1 MRELQCKPN
10 VLTYNLLIR
19 LFNMHKSMNMV
30 LRIKKNMDAERVEP
44 NGNTYA
50 ALIEVFCSRGDWKRA
65 HATLREMIGKKSFKP
80 SKQVYDMVLTLLRK
94 AGQLMKHEEL
104 VELMS
109 DGGFRSRPAGDALWS
124 AC

>member
-50 ALIEVFCSRGDWKRA
+50 ALIEVFV
-65 HATLREMIGKKSFKP
+65 P
-80 SKQVYDMVLTLLRK
+80 
-94 AGQLMKHEEL
+94 
-104 VELMS
+104 
-109 DGGFRSRPAGDALWS
+109 GGTGSVHTQR
-124 AC
+124 

>member
-1 MRELQCKPN
+1 
-10 VLTYNLLIR
+10 
-19 LFNMHKSMNMV
+19 
-30 LRIKKNMDAERVEP
+30 
-44 NGNTYA
+44 
-50 ALIEVFCSRGDWKRA
+50 
-65 HATLREMIGKKSFKP
+65 MIGKKSFKP